1 MDFNLRAY
9 EGKICLPR
17 SEISPAIDCI
27 KEETENITID
37 ETIIHMTS
45 QQNIRPL
52 KKENPST
59 QKRGRERDQ
68 TTTTRKE
75 RRKFERT

>member
-37 ETIIHMTS
+37 QTIIHTTS
-45 QQNIRPL
+45 Q
-52 KKENPST
+52 KT
-59 QKRGRERDQ
+59 QDP
-68 TTTTRKE
+68 KE
-75 RRKFERT
+75 RKPLRTKEG

>member
-37 ETIIHMTS
+37 KTIIHTTS
-45 QQNIRPL
+45 QQKQDP
-52 KKENPST
+52 
-59 QKRGRERDQ
+59 
-68 TTTTRKE
+68 
-75 RRKFERT
+75 